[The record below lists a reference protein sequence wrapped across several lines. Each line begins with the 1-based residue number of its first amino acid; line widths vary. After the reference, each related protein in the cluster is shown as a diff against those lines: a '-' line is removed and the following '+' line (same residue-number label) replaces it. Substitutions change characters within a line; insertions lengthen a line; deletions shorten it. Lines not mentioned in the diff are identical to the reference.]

1 VAVDSGEAGTRAS
14 AEGSELTVP
23 ATSASPLA
31 RVPAQALDVA
41 AIRRDFPI
49 LSRQV
54 NGKPL
59 VYLDNAATGQRPL
72 AVIEAVRR
80 SMAEENANI
89 HRGVHYLSEVATL
102 EYDAVREDAREFLN
116 APASHEVIFVRGTT
130 EGINLVAQSYG
141 RSTLRPGDDILLT
154 TMEHHSNIVPW
165 QIVAGQTGAVVRAIP
180 ITDAGEVDLDAYRKL
195 LSPRTRIVGVV
206 HISNALGTINPVAEM
221 TRLAHEVGAVV
232 VVDGAQAAP
241 HMAVDVQA
249 LGCDF
254 YACSSHKMFG
264 PTGVGMLW
272 GRSTLLES
280 MPPWQGGG
288 DMIHTVSFSGTTF
301 APLPAKFE
309 AGTPA
314 IAEVIGLGAAIRYL
328 RGVGFDAIG
337 AWEHELLIRATEAVR
352 QVPGIRLV
360 GTAREKAGVLAFTL
374 AGVHPH
380 DLGTILDADGV
391 AIRAGHHC
399 AQPVMER
406 FGVHATARASFAFY
420 NTLEE
425 IDVLVRG
432 LHRAREVFA

>member
-1 VAVDSGEAGTRAS
+1 MTTRTAPRPS
-14 AEGSELTVP
+14 SP
-23 ATSASPLA
+23 AAP
-31 RVPAQALDVA
+31 PDV
-41 AIRRDFPI
+41 RGDFPI
-49 LSRQV
+49 LGTTV

-59 VYLDNAATGQRPL
+59 VYLDNAATAQRPR
-72 AVIEAVRR
+72 AVIDAVRR

-89 HRGVHYLSEVATL
+89 HRGVHYLSERATL
-102 EYDAVREDAREFLN
+102 EYDAVREEARGFLN
-116 APASHEVIFVRGTT
+116 AAASHEVIFVRGTT

-141 RSTLRPGDDILLT
+141 RSTLKPGDEILLT

-180 ITDAGEVDLDAYRKL
+180 ITDAGEVDLDAYRSL
-195 LSPRTRIVGVV
+195 LGPRTRIVGVV

-221 TRLAHEVGAVV
+221 TRLAHDAGAVV

-241 HMAVDVQA
+241 HTPVDVQA

-254 YACSSHKMFG
+254 YACSGHKMFG
-264 PTGVGMLW
+264 PTGVGLLW
-272 GRSTLLES
+272 GRTALLES

-288 DMIHTVSFSGTTF
+288 DMIHTVSFAGTTF

-314 IAEVIGLGAAIRYL
+314 IAEVIGLGAAIRYI
-328 RGVGFDAIG
+328 RSVGFDAIG
-337 AWEHELLIRATEAVR
+337 AWEHELLVRATEAVR
-352 QVPGIRLV
+352 EVPGIRLV
-360 GTAREKAGVLAFTL
+360 GTARAKAGVLSFTL
-374 AGVHPH
+374 EGVHPH

>member
-1 VAVDSGEAGTRAS
+1 MT
-14 AEGSELTVP
+14 
-23 ATSASPLA
+23 TSATTAPLP
-31 RVPAQALDVA
+31 RGPAAPLDVH

-49 LSRQV
+49 LGTRV
-54 NGKPL
+54 DGKPL
-59 VYLDNAATGQRPL
+59 VYFDNAATAQKPL
-72 AVIEAVRR
+72 VVIETVWRFL
-80 SMAEENANI
+80 AEENANI
-89 HRGVHYLSEVATL
+89 HRGVHYLSERATL
-102 EYDAVREDAREFLN
+102 AFDAVRDDVRDFLN

-130 EGINLVAQSYG
+130 EAINLVAQSYG
-141 RSTLRPGDDILLT
+141 RTTLRPGDEILLT

-165 QIVAGQTGAVVRAIP
+165 QLVAGQTGAVVRAIP
-180 ITDAGEVDLDAYRKL
+180 ITDAGEVDLDAYRRML
-195 LSPRTRIVGVV
+195 GPRTRIVGVV

-221 TRLAHEVGAVV
+221 TRLAHEAGAVV

-241 HMAVDVQA
+241 HMPVDVQA

-254 YACSSHKMFG
+254 YAFSGHKVFG
-264 PTGVGMLW
+264 PTGVGVLW
-272 GRSTLLES
+272 GRASLLEA

-288 DMIHTVSFSGTTF
+288 DMIHTVSFAGTTF

-314 IAEVIGLGAAIRYL
+314 IAEVIGLGAALRYV

-337 AWEHELLIRATEAVR
+337 AWARTLLARATELVR
-352 QVPGIRLV
+352 AVPGVRLV

-374 AGVHPH
+374 ESVHPH
-380 DLGTILDADGV
+380 DLGTILDSDGV

-406 FGVHATARASFAFY
+406 YGVNATARASFAFY

-425 IDVLVRG
+425 VDVLVRG